1 MIEKPAIKIDR
12 MELADI
18 GRPVTLAQAVLKQLA
33 PATFPV
39 PVDEIAL
46 GSDILEI
53 KEHTSEAFEGALI
66 TDANK
71 SAGYILVKRGAL
83 PERRRFTIAHELGHW
98 HNGWH
103 KPVGQG
109 FECSKDDFR
118 QRDLG
123 KEKSRQQMETEANR
137 FAAELLMPIKEF
149 RKRMGAG
156 GANLESAMSLDSSF
170 GVSKAAIARR
180 LVDAD
185 ENCALVAS
193 HLDRIHYIARGDQF
207 PWLLLKKG
215 QPLPKTI
222 SVRHAAGLSNQDEVD
237 PCHWL
242 QKSLRDNSTLYEQVL
257 VQGNGYKLTLL
268 SLDESACEDD
278 DEAEASER
286 SAFDPRFR

>member
-1 MIEKPAIKIDR
+1 MNEKPAIKIDR

-18 GRPVTLAQAVLKQLA
+18 GSPVSLAQAILKQLS

-53 KEHTSEAFEGALI
+53 KEHTSEGFEGALI

-71 SAGYILVKRGAL
+71 SAGYILVKHGAP

-118 QRDLG
+118 QRSVS
-123 KEKSRQQMETEANR
+123 KEKGRQQMETEANR
-137 FAAELLMPIKEF
+137 FAAELLMPIRDF

-156 GANLESAMSLDSSF
+156 GATLESTMSLDRTF

-193 HLDRIHYIARGDQF
+193 HLDRIQYIVKGDQF
-207 PWLLLKKG
+207 PWLMLRKG

-222 SVRHAAGLSNQDEVD
+222 SARHAAGLSSQDEVD

-242 QKSLRDNSTLYEQVL
+242 QKSLGENATLYEQVL
-257 VQGNGYKLTLL
+257 VQGYGYKLTLL

-286 SAFDPRFR
+286 SVFNPRFR